1 MNKLIKSCLIALVVA
16 VMIPLSASATTCRSA
31 KVFERMLTQICW
43 SCLTPIRVSGMT
55 IGGGDVPVLALN
67 EPICTCD
74 VVPGI
79 GFGTWLPREII
90 EVVDEPG
97 CSPTLQGIGLPMGVT
112 LDTGHTDNSE
122 TGREGDV
129 TYKNAHQFAFPVGE
143 MMGIVG
149 GCPIGASEIDLMLM
163 SELIATWR
171 DDVLSAVVYPET
183 GIFANAK
190 ALAVCAVDATL
201 TGFGG
206 MAPPVENFFCAGAWG
221 SVYPLV
227 GNIPESSS
235 EVDKHS
241 LLATRLIA
249 QSHRL
254 MMSGRSVGNACHNP
268 VAPTLQRD
276 QYKMQHFWP
285 SAQAS
290 DNHYIGESSWKWG
303 PHRWSLTE
311 DTLKIL
317 WRWEDCCFRPTQ

>member
-1 MNKLIKSCLIALVVA
+1 MIRFKGSIIGIAVA
-16 VMIPLSASATTCRSA
+16 LLAISLPTSASTCRDA
-31 KVFERMLTQICW
+31 QVFERMLTQICW
-43 SCLTPIRVSGMT
+43 SCLTPIRTAGMT
-55 IGGGDVPVLALN
+55 IGVGDVPALATS
-67 EPICTCD
+67 EPICTCG

-97 CSPTLQGIGLPMGVT
+97 CSPTLKGIGLPMGVT
-112 LDTGHTDNSE
+112 LDAGHTDNSE

-129 TYKNAHQFAFPVGE
+129 TYKNAHQFAFPIGE
-143 MMGIVG
+143 LMGIVG

-163 SELIATWR
+163 TEIISTWR
-171 DDVLSAVVYPET
+171 DDVLSGVVYPET
-183 GIFANAK
+183 SIFANA
-190 ALAVCAVDATL
+190 AAMATCAVDAAL
-201 TGFGG
+201 TGIGG
-206 MAPPVENFFCAGAWG
+206 TAPPLTNYFCAGSWG

-227 GNIPESSS
+227 GSIPESQS

-241 LLATRLIA
+241 LLATRLVA

-276 QYKMQHFWP
+276 QYKFQHYWP

-290 DNHYIGESSWKWG
+290 DNHYIGESSWRWG